1 MQKRIWGLTASALA
15 LTCLTVTGCGTDGGV
30 SSGSAPATHIKHS
43 ATTNATHSSHT
54 NAVTS
59 ESVNNT
65 STSKN
70 QTNNTTTTGNNKTQ
84 SQSHSQSSYSTSGM
98 VHLNLTNA
106 QIQTIRTAINKLR
119 GNPNQMTFAD
129 GDVKIYVPLQV
140 PQGQQFLKADFGAS
154 ALFGAY
160 VSLYFNGF
168 KVRIGGQQPSLLAIH
183 KTNSVK
189 LSNGA
194 TGTWYAPNSRSTG
207 TNKLSDYFMTWIG
220 KTHITIS
227 SNLKS
232 VSQAQIEQMAG
243 SMVFL
248 GAHQ

>member
-1 MQKRIWGLTASALA
+1 MQKRLWGVSAAALA

-119 GNPNQMTFAD
+119 GNPSQMTFAD
-129 GDVKIYVPLQV
+129 GDVKIYVPQQI

-154 ALFGAY
+154 AIFGGC
-160 VSLYFNGF
+160 VNLHFRGF
-168 KVRIGGQQPSLLAIH
+168 TVTIGGQQPSLLAIH

-189 LSNGA
+189 LSNGE
-194 TGTWYAPNSRSTG
+194 TGTWYVPNSRPTG
-207 TNKLSDYFMTWIG
+207 TEGLDDFLMTSIG
-220 KTHITIS
+220 KTYITFY